1 MSIKTHTL
9 NAVTTIEIAR
19 PDKKNA
25 LSLAMYDAMTHALA
39 EASKDNAIRAVLIAG
54 QPGVFTAGNDLED
67 FLANPPSGEESPVY
81 RFMSALLG
89 FEKPVVAAVTG
100 TAVGIGVTMLLH
112 CDLVYVSD
120 DAKLS
125 MPFVSL
131 GLAPEFGSSFLLPL
145 LIGHAKAAEK
155 LMLAAPITAT
165 EAVALGLAT
174 ASVPSAEVIPHARRA
189 AERFNELPPDA
200 VRETKRLLRAAFKGP
215 VESAMRDESQ
225 VFLTLLRSPEAKKAF
240 ESFLQ
245 RHTEARSGKT
255 PPPN

>member
-9 NAVTTIEIAR
+9 SAVTTIEIAR
-19 PDKKNA
+19 PEKKNA
-25 LSLAMYDAMTHALA
+25 LSLAMYDAMTHALT
-39 EASKDNAIRAVLIAG
+39 EAAKDESIRAVLITG
-54 QPGVFTAGNDLED
+54 QPGFFTAGNDLED
-67 FLANPPSGEESPVY
+67 FLANPPAGEDAPVY

-89 FEKPVVAAVTG
+89 FEKPVVAAVSG

-120 DAKLS
+120 DAKLT

-145 LIGHAKAAEK
+145 VIGRAKAAEK

-174 ASVPSAEVIPHARRA
+174 ACVPAAQVVTHARRA
-189 AERFNELPPDA
+189 AERFNELPPAA
-200 VRETKRLLRAAFKGP
+200 VRDTKRLLRAGFKNG
-215 VESAMRDESQ
+215 VESAMRDEIK
-225 VFLTLLRSPEAKKAF
+225 VFLERLHSPEATRAF
-240 ESFLQ
+240 QSFLQ
-245 RHTEARSGKT
+245 RHTPSPR
-255 PPPN
+255 N